1 MGKKSSSLLGF
12 IKAIAA
18 LVNFSPKRTSSHESY
33 NTKRSVTRMEKQK
46 IEVGY
51 KIFIGNDK
59 EFIIRYSEAGGAVS
73 KIKITGISSA
83 GNRAIKAKV
92 LPGNNERIFDLNNIS
107 MIIDPVTGDILDR
120 EPWSFFCFDNK
131 DNLNSLINSMIP
143 VIKALKIF
151 TIQLGRYR
159 QRERGYIVK
168 FIKDKIDVQNIP
180 DKTVDKWLKQ
190 LWCEH
195 RVKPIDIY
203 GFKKGDS
210 LACEPFIKDIP
221 DELMEKCREV
231 AMKIAVG
238 SGRKQIPV
246 AIQEWVVDSFRR
258 QEEKAC
264 YREHDRVFKI
274 NKEIRQ

>member
-1 MGKKSSSLLGF
+1 MGKKSPSLLGL
-12 IKAIAA
+12 IKAIVA
-18 LVNFSPKRTSSHESY
+18 LVNFFPKRTSSHESY
-33 NTKRSVTRMEKQK
+33 KTKSSVTGLEKQK
-46 IEVGY
+46 IEVGD

-59 EFIIRYSEAGGAVS
+59 EFIIGYSEAGGAVS

-83 GNRAIKAKV
+83 SCRTINARV
-92 LPGNNERIFDLNNIS
+92 LPENIERIFDLKNIS
-107 MIIDPVTGDILDR
+107 MIINPVTGDILDR
-120 EPWSFFCFDNK
+120 DPWSFFCFDNK

-143 VIKALKIF
+143 VIKGLKIF

-168 FIKDKIDVQNIP
+168 FIKDKIDIQNIS
-180 DKTVDKWLKQ
+180 DKTVDEWFKQ
-190 LWCEH
+190 LWCGP

-246 AIQEWVVDSFRR
+246 AIREWVMDSFRT
-258 QEEKAC
+258 QEENAC
-264 YREHDRVFKI
+264 YQEPDRVYKI
-274 NKEIRQ
+274 NKGMR